1 MNDSNEINQKFWNRV
16 EYLPNNWNMLYL
28 GGNNQFSNG
37 SFEMISADKSIKIT
51 KKNYNSF
58 DYELVKT
65 KWTQSAYAIGY
76 NENILVDFLRR
87 LKLWREPIDVLQPI
101 LQRDNIYNT
110 YVFLPT
116 LIKPK
121 AGFSDI
127 NGRYYDYNKNNAN
140 NF

>member
-1 MNDSNEINQKFWNRV
+1 
-16 EYLPNNWNMLYL
+16 MLYL
-28 GGNNQFSNG
+28 GGNSQFDRG
-37 SFEMISADKSIKIT
+37 KFQIITGDKNIEIK
-51 KKNYNSF
+51 KENYNTF

-65 KWTQSAYAIGY
+65 KWTQSAFAIGY
-76 NENILVDFLRR
+76 NCNIIKDFLER
-87 LKLWREPIDVLQPI
+87 LKEWKEPIDVLQPT
-101 LQRDNIYNT
+101 LQVQNIYNT

-127 NGRYYDYNKNNAN
+127 SGVYFDYKSHEIN

>member
-1 MNDSNEINQKFWNRV
+1 
-16 EYLPNNWNMLYL
+16 
-28 GGNNQFSNG
+28 
-37 SFEMISADKSIKIT
+37 MISGNKSIKIT
-51 KKNYNSF
+51 KKNYNTF

-65 KWTQSAYAIGY
+65 RWTQSAYAIGY
-76 NENILVDFLRR
+76 NENIIVDFLRR

-101 LQRDNIYNT
+101 LQRDNIYNV

-121 AGFSDI
+121 PGFSDI
-127 NGRYYDYNKNNAN
+127 NERYYDYSKNDAN